1 MNKVFLIG
9 RLAADPEVRY
19 TQNTTPVANFRIAV
33 RRVRK
38 QEGGPDVDYFP
49 VVAWGRLAE
58 IVRDY
63 CNKGRQVAVVGR
75 LQNRSWEGQDG
86 NTHYIT
92 EVIAEG
98 LELLAQPSAQGT
110 RQQPKKQPQ
119 QTEQTTPEGFMEIT
133 AEDDIEVPWEIDEDL
148 PF

>member
-9 RLAADPEVRY
+9 RLVAEPEVRY
-19 TQNTTPVANFRIAV
+19 TQNGTPVANFRIAV
-33 RRVRK
+33 SRIRK

-49 VVAWGRLAE
+49 IVAWGRLAE

-63 CNKGRQVAVVGR
+63 CGKGRQVAIIGR

-86 NTHYIT
+86 NTHYVAEI
-92 EVIAEG
+92 IAEG
-98 LELLAQPSAQGT
+98 LELLAQPSMQKAKQQAQDPKLAE
-110 RQQPKKQPQ
+110 QPSSL
-119 QTEQTTPEGFMEIT
+119 EGFTEIDNE
-133 AEDDIEVPWEIDEDL
+133 ADFPFDIDEDL